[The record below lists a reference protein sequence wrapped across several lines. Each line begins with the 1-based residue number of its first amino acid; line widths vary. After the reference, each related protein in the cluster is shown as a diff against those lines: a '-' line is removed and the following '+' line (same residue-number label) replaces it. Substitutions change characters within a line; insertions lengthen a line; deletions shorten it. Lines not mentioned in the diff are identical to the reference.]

1 MKTFLL
7 SLVVF
12 ALIVGTLFFTGR
24 YLINRTEELEDAAKS
39 LPRFTAS
46 DNAIELTSDNTKFR
60 EAVLQFSS
68 VWESARKPIHFIVGH
83 EEADRI
89 EDTFYE
95 LRIRY
100 AMHDTAGYMSA
111 REKLLK
117 AISRL
122 ADSETFSFDTIT

>member
-1 MKTFLL
+1 MRTFIL

-12 ALIVGTLFFTGR
+12 ALIVGALFLTGR
-24 YLINRTEELEDAAKS
+24 YLINRTDELTEAAKS

-46 DNAIELTSDNTKFR
+46 DTDIGPDSGFQ
-60 EAVLQFSS
+60 EAASQFAS
-68 VWESARKPIHFIVGH
+68 VWDSARKTIHFIIGH
-83 EEADRI
+83 DEADHI

-100 AMHDTAGYMSA
+100 AMHDAAGYMSA
-111 REKLLK
+111 RESLLN

-122 ADSETFSFDTIT
+122 ADSESFSFDAIT

>member
-1 MKTFLL
+1 MKTFIL

-12 ALIVGTLFFTGR
+12 ALILGTLFLTGR
-24 YLINRTEELEDAAKS
+24 YLFNRTDELESAAKS

-46 DNAIELTSDNTKFR
+46 DAEIRPDSENVEFM
-60 EAVLQFSS
+60 EALNQFSS
-68 VWESARKPIHFIVGH
+68 VWESARKPIHFIIGH
-83 EEADRI
+83 DEADRI

-95 LRIRY
+95 LRVRY

-111 REKLLK
+111 REKLLN

-122 ADSETFSFDTIT
+122 ADSESFSFDTIT